1 MTLAFSGR
9 ETLRLARAAQHPQL
23 AGTPMTQPPAAPA
36 LPHQEVPLHPRTLP
50 VHDARALTGANGTAE
65 IVLDGQV
72 YCLRITRAGKLILT
86 K

>member
-9 ETLRLARAAQHPQL
+9 DTLRLAGAAH
-23 AGTPMTQPPAAPA
+23 MTQPVAPRPQQAAA
-36 LPHQEVPLHPRTLP
+36 TLVTAAERPRTIP
-50 VHDARALTGANGTAE
+50 CHDARALTGPAGTAE